1 MSTKKY
7 NWDEIISNFQQSKL
21 SQAEFCR
28 QNQLN
33 AKYLNLQ
40 LSKRNFTK
48 SKNTQSDATHKKSVF
63 VKAIQSNPQAASS
76 SLIIIELNH
85 IKIKIQQNDPIWLA
99 DFCKALSL

>member
-28 QNQLN
+28 QNKLN

-48 SKNTQSDATHKKSVF
+48 SKNTQSDTAHKKSVF
-63 VKAIQSNPQAASS
+63 VKVIQSDSQITTAAS
-76 SLIIIELNH
+76 ITIELNH
-85 IKIKIQQNDPIWLA
+85 IKIKIQQNDPNWLA
-99 DFCKALSL
+99 DFCKAMV